1 MFAKWIQM
9 YCEKVRVLV
18 QMDVY
23 WSVYSKMEFYRSS
36 MLVLPVDIFAAV
48 DVGAIYRSKG
58 YLDFYINDKRNWAIE
73 LLRDGYWSEEHQR
86 RFGRNGVYTP
96 IKKIAKEWVIVDT
109 WNCTMKLPE
118 QEEHGTNDIYVLCA
132 KDFDSV
138 QLTFLIELKRTFDC

>member
-1 MFAKWIQM
+1 M

-48 DVGAIYRSKG
+48 DVGAIYRSKEIG
-58 YLDFYINDKRNWAIE
+58 PLNYYEMDIDRKNINEDLEETVFI
-73 LLRDGYWSEEHQR
+73 LLL
-86 RFGRNGVYTP
+86 
-96 IKKIAKEWVIVDT
+96 KKLRK
-109 WNCTMKLPE
+109 K

>member
-1 MFAKWIQM
+1 M

-48 DVGAIYRSKG
+48 DMDIDRKN
-58 YLDFYINDKRNWAIE
+58 INEDLEETVFI
-73 LLRDGYWSEEHQR
+73 LLL
-86 RFGRNGVYTP
+86 
-96 IKKIAKEWVIVDT
+96 KKLRK
-109 WNCTMKLPE
+109 K
-118 QEEHGTNDIYVLCA
+118 EHGTNDIYVLCA

>member
-1 MFAKWIQM
+1 M

-73 LLRDGYWSEEHQR
+73 LLRDGY
-86 RFGRNGVYTP
+86 
-96 IKKIAKEWVIVDT
+96 
-109 WNCTMKLPE
+109 
-118 QEEHGTNDIYVLCA
+118 
-132 KDFDSV
+132 
-138 QLTFLIELKRTFDC
+138 